1 MSAVQDTSTKILP
14 NKLVVTSGS
23 FVKNPLRETTQ
34 DAEVGTMPTVELPTL
49 VPLQVGKPAR
59 KEEAIPIDF

>member
-1 MSAVQDTSTKILP
+1 M
-14 NKLVVTSGS
+14 
-23 FVKNPLRETTQ
+23 KNPLRETTQ

-59 KEEAIPIDF
+59 KEEAIPIDFGNEKCLENHLFKKRRLLLVF